1 MRNDELHLIRDYG
14 IEYIQADPIYHMP
27 FPDGSYITQWRD
39 LDRTCEEFAKFSKKD
54 GAA

>member
-14 IEYIQADPIYHMP
+14 IEYIQADPIYHMH